1 MPLRENR
8 ENLMRRERAQRG
20 EGRAGCIFWLFVML
34 IVALIGFKVVPVKYR
49 NSQIYDFMY
58 EQAKYAQQAR
68 PDRIKKDIMRKAN
81 ELRIPLDPKKLK
93 VERRG
98 GRILL
103 ELEYEEVLE
112 FPGYTYTWHFKEVV
126 DEPVF
131 IW

>member
-1 MPLRENR
+1 MKHDL
-8 ENLMRRERAQRG
+8 AQRG
-20 EGRAGCIFWLFVML
+20 EGRAGCIFWLAVLL
-34 IVALIGFKVVPVKYR
+34 ITGLIGFKVVPVKYR

-68 PDRIKKDIMRKAN
+68 PDRIRKDILRRAR
-81 ELRIPLDPKKLK
+81 ELKIPLDPKKLVVK
-93 VERRG
+93 RQG
-98 GRILL
+98 GRIFLQM
-103 ELEYEEVLE
+103 EYDEVIN

>member
-1 MPLRENR
+1 
-8 ENLMRRERAQRG
+8 MRRDLTQRG
-20 EGRAGCIFWLFVML
+20 EGRAGCIFWVFVLL
-34 IVALIGFKVVPVKYR
+34 ITALIGFKVVPVKYR

-68 PDRIKKDIMRKAN
+68 PERIRKDVLRRAR
-81 ELRIPLDPKKLK
+81 ELKIPLDPKKLVIK
-93 VERRG
+93 RQG

-103 ELEYEEVLE
+103 QMEYEEVLE